1 MKKVAFLLILIVTLI
16 SCGSGE
22 VSVSEPTDSTVVDS
36 VVVDSTIVDSSIV
49 K

>member
-22 VSVSEPTDSTVVDS
+22 VSVPEQSIDSVAVDSTVVDS
-36 VVVDSTIVDSSIV
+36 AIV